1 MRLLFLF
8 LRGLVFGPVAL
19 VLAVLAIPCIPLL
32 LLIMAGHMFCEEVLG
47 WEILGK
53 KETGE
58 LFGPL
63 FSSDD

>member
-1 MRLLFLF
+1 MRVLFVF

-19 VLAVLAIPCIPLL
+19 VLAMLAIPCIPLI

-53 KETGE
+53 EETRD

-63 FSSDD
+63 FESND